1 MATDNTQRD
10 INDLMVAAQKK
21 LAAQKDI
28 EEREKQ
34 QAGQQT
40 AQPKTDVYAGLFND
54 DEQQQNTKNTPD
66 FDVPNPSI
74 KHLPDSYTQQE
85 QQAQYDETLYD
96 DAPHDLGDLEED
108 EMVVFE
114 GGPALSQVA
123 LWKKQ
128 FSRESVLHVKILARH
143 FVFRTLNRFEYK
155 QIVSIE
161 NVDALYREELICRTC
176 VLWPYNYDFQQM
188 ALDDS
193 GYPSTLAEIIMESSG
208 FTKEYGI
215 EVL

>member
-10 INDLMVAAQKK
+10 INDLMNAAQKK
-21 LAAQKDI
+21 LAAQKEI
-28 EEREKQ
+28 EEKEKSQ
-34 QAGQQT
+34 QSSS
-40 AQPKTDVYAGLFND
+40 QPTDVYAGLFND
-54 DEQQQNTKNTPD
+54 DEERTDRNRPD

-74 KHLPDSYTQQE
+74 KHMPDNYANEE
-85 QQAQYDETLYD
+85 QPPQYDEHMYD
-96 DAPHDLGDLEED
+96 DAPQDLGDLEEN
-108 EMVVFE
+108 EMTVFE
-114 GGPALSQVA
+114 GGPSMAQVA

-128 FSRESVLHVKILARH
+128 FTRESVLHVKILSRH
-143 FVFRTLNRFEYK
+143 FIFRTLNRFEYK
-155 QIVSIE
+155 QVVSIE

-176 VLWPYNYDFQQM
+176 VLWPYNYDFKQM